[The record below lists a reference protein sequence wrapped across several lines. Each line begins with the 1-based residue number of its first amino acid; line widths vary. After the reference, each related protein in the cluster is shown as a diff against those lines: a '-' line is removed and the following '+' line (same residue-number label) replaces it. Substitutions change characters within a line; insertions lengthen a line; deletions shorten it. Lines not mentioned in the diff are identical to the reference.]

1 MLSIGKGE
9 AIIQVQP
16 PALRFWEKLGLNPKA
31 GKKDVS
37 AIAIFEDDS
46 EQGQALVESWLSN
59 VRSAYEVRY
68 SLKIC
73 GPRINRLLRQGK
85 HYGTMSLG
93 KSGFCTKDGLAPL
106 RFDSSFRKNLGTSFP
121 AQKVKS

>member
-37 AIAIFEDDS
+37 AIAIFEDDG

-59 VRSAYEVRY
+59 VCSAYEVNF
-68 SLKIC
+68 I
-73 GPRINRLLRQGK
+73 Q
-85 HYGTMSLG
+85 
-93 KSGFCTKDGLAPL
+93 
-106 RFDSSFRKNLGTSFP
+106 NLWIWN
-121 AQKVKS
+121 

>member
-37 AIAIFEDDS
+37 AIAIFEDDG

-59 VRSAYEVRY
+59 VCSAYEVIIH
-68 SLKIC
+68 LKIC
-73 GPRINRLLRQGK
+73 ASRINGLLRTG
-85 HYGTMSLG
+85 
-93 KSGFCTKDGLAPL
+93 
-106 RFDSSFRKNLGTSFP
+106 
-121 AQKVKS
+121 